1 MLTSPD
7 FGQTTLFVEVVLPLA
22 IPKTYTYRIPRG
34 LNERVQPGI
43 RVIVQF
49 GRSKLYSAIV
59 KNISTEAPTLYEAK
73 YILDIV
79 DESPIVTQKQ
89 LEFWEWMSEYYMCN
103 IGEVMQAGLPTALKL
118 ESETLISAVED
129 DDLDRNLLSDK
140 EYMVVE
146 ALDVAN
152 QLKIGDVVKLL
163 GQKTVFPLL
172 RELYEKGFIHISEE
186 VSQKFK
192 ARTEK
197 YIELHPDVRGE
208 EGKREALESLNNAP
222 KQQDAL
228 LAFFYLQRTHTD
240 ISRKELMKTA
250 NVSAAIVKAL
260 VDKNI
265 LSEREEVVS
274 RLDKNQQLVAS
285 NFVLDVDQQKA
296 QDAIFSFFEEDKVV
310 LLHGVTASGKT
321 LIYIRAIERFIQEG
335 KMALYLL
342 PEIALTSQITER
354 LKIYFGDQL
363 VVYHS
368 RFNENER
375 AEVWNKVLNKEC
387 KVVLGARSAIFL
399 PFQNLGIVVV
409 DEEHESSYKQYEPS
423 PRYHA
428 RDSAIYLAYI
438 FGAQVLLGSATP
450 SVESFYNAKSKKYGL
465 VELKKRYGSAEEP
478 EVQIIDIKS
487 KSKKDQMLSYF
498 SAPLLEAIQ
507 TALDQ
512 KEQVILFQNRR
523 GHSTFLQCKT
533 CGHVVN
539 CVNCDVAMTYHK
551 TSNKMHCH
559 YCGYTDSAPQ
569 LCVACGSPSIQ
580 SKGYGTERIEEEL
593 EVLMPHARIARLDL
607 DTTRGKYGFEKII
620 NAFEDQEIDIL
631 IGTQMIAKGLDF
643 GRVTVIGIIN
653 ADSMINFP
661 DFRSYERAYA
671 LFSQVSGRAGR
682 REIPGKVFIQTYS
695 PDHRVLQQVLHQD
708 YDNMFASEIKER
720 KNFKYP
726 PFYRLIRMEV
736 RHVDIYHCESSA
748 KALAAQIKEYLGD
761 RVLGPEPPLVSRVR
775 KNYLQVI
782 LLKIERTDISIKKVK
797 EKLQQTLLSF
807 YADKKNK
814 GARVYIDVDPL

>member
-1 MLTSPD
+1 MSPD
-7 FGQTTLFVEVVLPLA
+7 SGQTTLFIDVVLPLA
-22 IPKTYTYRIPRG
+22 IPKTYTYRVPRD
-34 LNERVQPGI
+34 LNERIKPGI

-59 KNISTEAPTLYEAK
+59 KKVTTEAPKLYEAK

-79 DESPIVTQKQ
+79 DENPIVTHKQ
-89 LEFWEWMSEYYMCN
+89 LDFWEWMSDYYMCH

-118 ESETLISAVED
+118 ESETLVSAVED
-129 DDLDRNLLSDK
+129 EGLNRDLLSDK

-146 ALDVAN
+146 ALDVAK

-186 VSQKFK
+186 VSRKFK

-197 YIELHPDVRGE
+197 YLELHADVRGE
-208 EGKREALESLNNAP
+208 DEKREALEGLNNAP

-228 LAFFYLQRTHTD
+228 LAFLHLARTHED
-240 ISRKELMKTA
+240 ISRKALMKTA
-250 NVSAAIVKAL
+250 GVSAAIVKAL

-285 NFVLDVDQQKA
+285 NFVLDDDQQRA
-296 QDAIFSFFEEDKVV
+296 QGEIFSFFEEDKVA

-335 KMALYLL
+335 KTALYLL

-399 PFQNLGIVVV
+399 PFQDLGIVVI

-428 RDSAIYLAYI
+428 RDSAIYLAHM
-438 FGAQVLLGSATP
+438 FGAKVLLGSATP
-450 SVESFYNAKSKKYGL
+450 SVESYYNAKSKKYGL
-465 VELKKRYGSAEEP
+465 VELKKRYGGAEEP
-478 EVQIIDIKS
+478 EVRIIDVKS
-487 KSKKDQMLSYF
+487 KSKSDLMLSYF
-498 SAPLLEAIQ
+498 STPLLEAMQVAIE
-507 TALDQ
+507 Q

-533 CGHVVN
+533 CGHVVK

-559 YCGYTDSAPQ
+559 YCGYTDSSPQ

-593 EVLMPHARIARLDL
+593 ELLMPQARIARLDL
-607 DTTRGKYGFEKII
+607 DTTRGKHGFEKII

-631 IGTQMIAKGLDF
+631 IGTQMVAKGLDF

-708 YDNMFASEIKER
+708 YDNMFATEIKER

-726 PFYRLIRMEV
+726 PFYRLIRLEV

-748 KALAAQIKEYLGD
+748 KALAAQIKEYLGE

-782 LLKIERTDISIKKVK
+782 LLKIERGDISIKKVK
-797 EKLQQTLLSF
+797 ENLQHTLLVF